1 MSLIHELEALQ
12 DERGHLEK
20 EDLRELARRLA
31 VPQYRLQELV
41 SFYPHFRTTPP
52 APLHVSV
59 CRDMSCHL
67 GGADGLADR
76 LRDSM
81 VVVASAQYE
90 SGETPLVTRIRNAAA
105 VRHDRTDVP
114 ASKMKLEIAKI
125 LKQEGYIRTFKMI
138 EEGPQGT
145 IRIYLKYADDGEPV
159 IHGLRRVSRPGLR
172 VYRGVQELPK
182 VRNGLGVAVISTNRG
197 VVTDEQA
204 RGLQVGGEVLCEIW

>member
-1 MSLIHELEALQ
+1 MSMT
-12 DERGHLEK
+12 D
-20 EDLRELARRLA
+20 
-31 VPQYRLQELV
+31 PV
-41 SFYPHFRTTPP
+41 SDF
-52 APLHVSV
+52 L
-59 CRDMSCHL
+59 
-67 GGADGLADR
+67 
-76 LRDSM
+76 
-81 VVVASAQYE
+81 
-90 SGETPLVTRIRNAAA
+90 TRIRNATS

-145 IRIYLKYADDGEPV
+145 IRIYLKYADDGESV
-159 IHGLRRVSRPGLR
+159 IHGLRRISKPGLR
-172 VYRGVQELPK
+172 VYRGVEELPK

>member
-1 MSLIHELEALQ
+1 MSMT
-12 DERGHLEK
+12 DPVS
-20 EDLRELARRLA
+20 DLL
-31 VPQYRLQELV
+31 
-41 SFYPHFRTTPP
+41 
-52 APLHVSV
+52 
-59 CRDMSCHL
+59 
-67 GGADGLADR
+67 
-76 LRDSM
+76 
-81 VVVASAQYE
+81 
-90 SGETPLVTRIRNAAA
+90 TRIRNATS
-105 VRHDRTDVP
+105 VRHDRMDVP

-159 IHGLRRVSRPGLR
+159 IHGLRRVSKPGRR

>member
-1 MSLIHELEALQ
+1 MSMT
-12 DERGHLEK
+12 D
-20 EDLRELARRLA
+20 
-31 VPQYRLQELV
+31 PV
-41 SFYPHFRTTPP
+41 SDF
-52 APLHVSV
+52 L
-59 CRDMSCHL
+59 
-67 GGADGLADR
+67 
-76 LRDSM
+76 
-81 VVVASAQYE
+81 
-90 SGETPLVTRIRNAAA
+90 TRIRNATS

-172 VYRGVQELPK
+172 VYRGVEELPK